1 MGITP
6 WKGSKAMDMGQVLNR
21 AVERIRSGK
30 LGNEAQVKQAVI
42 LPILRALEWDDS
54 EPSEFLPEFSVE
66 LSNGR
71 GSVDY
76 ALLRSS
82 VPLVFIEAKR
92 LGNANDSGIEQV
104 FGYAA
109 NRGVPFLVLTDGN
122 VWDFYLSMADGIPA
136 ERRFYRIE
144 LQRQDKIADH
154 ARFFEQYLHKSRVGL
169 PETRIEAEQLR
180 DGDRQKA
187 AAKAAIPKA
196 WRDLLKTPD
205 ETLCSLIADVVEG
218 ECGTRPELDD
228 VETFLNGALAD
239 SISSVPTSPVPRTPI
254 TTGQSDRSVVTLNH
268 PETSSRKIVG
278 FVLDGQ
284 RVDTGIANRVLAELL
299 KEFQR
304 RDSEFME
311 RFSARTIGRTRRLV
325 ATNRDDLYDVVHLR
339 EDYSLDLGNGWWL
352 GTNISTGTVRKYIN
366 VACDVIGVHFG
377 SQLTLIE
384 R

>member
-1 MGITP
+1 M
-6 WKGSKAMDMGQVLNR
+6 
-21 AVERIRSGK
+21 
-30 LGNEAQVKQAVI
+30 
-42 LPILRALEWDDS
+42 
-54 EPSEFLPEFSVE
+54 
-66 LSNGR
+66 
-71 GSVDY
+71 
-76 ALLRSS
+76 
-82 VPLVFIEAKR
+82 VFIEAKR
-92 LGNANDSGIEQV
+92 LGNTNDSGIEQV

-169 PETRIEAEQLR
+169 SETRIEAEQLR

-187 AAKAAIPKA
+187 AAKAAIPEA
-196 WRDLLKTPD
+196 WQDLLETPD
-205 ETLCSLIADVVEG
+205 ETLCSLIADAVED

-228 VETFLNGALAD
+228 VETFLKGALAV
-239 SISSVPTSPVPRTPI
+239 SVSSVPTAPVPPAP
-254 TTGQSDRSVVTLNH
+254 TTFGQSGRSAATPNR
-268 PETSSRKIVG
+268 PETSSSKVVG
-278 FVLDGQ
+278 FVLDGK
-284 RVDTGIANRVLAELL
+284 RVETGIGNRVLAELL

-311 RFSARTIGRTRRLV
+311 RFSARTTGRTRRLV
-325 ATNRDDLYDVVHLR
+325 AETRDALYDQVHLR
-339 EDYSLDLGNGWWL
+339 GYSLDLENGWWL
-352 GTNISTGTVRKYIN
+352 GTNIGTVVIRNHIATACE
-366 VACDVIGVHFG
+366 VAGVRFG

>member
-1 MGITP
+1 MDIP
-6 WKGSKAMDMGQVLNR
+6 LWAVNKSMDMGQVLDR
-21 AVERIRSGK
+21 AVEKIRSGQ
-30 LGNEAQVKQAVI
+30 LSNEAQVKQAVI
-42 LPILRALEWDDS
+42 LPILRELGWDDS
-54 EPSEFLPEFSVE
+54 EPSEFVPEFSVE

-76 ALLRSS
+76 ALLKSS
-82 VPLVFIEAKR
+82 GPLVFIEAKR

-104 FGYAA
+104 FGYAS

-169 PETRIEAEQLR
+169 SETRIEAEQLR

-187 AAKAAIPKA
+187 AAKAAIPEA
-196 WRDLLKTPD
+196 WQVLLETPD

-228 VETFLNGALAD
+228 VETFLKGVLAV
-239 SISSVPTSPVPRTPI
+239 SVSSVPTTPVPPTPA
-254 TTGQSDRSVVTLNH
+254 DRGATIPNH

-278 FVLDGQ
+278 FVLDRKPVETRIG
-284 RVDTGIANRVLAELL
+284 NRALAELL

-325 ATNRDDLYDVVHLR
+325 AETRDALYDQVHLR
-339 EDYSLDLGNGWWL
+339 DYSLDLENGWWL
-352 GTNISTGTVRKYIN
+352 GTNIATVVIRNHIATACE
-366 VACDVIGVHFG
+366 VAGVQFG